1 MPTWKATACSCSNIA
16 FIKYWGNIDE
26 TLRLPT
32 NGSISMNLDGLTT
45 ETTVEFRDDLERD
58 AATVDGVEMTGA
70 ALDRISRHLDHVR
83 AMAGQS
89 PRAVVTSW
97 NNFPTGAGIASSA
110 SAFAALSVAA
120 AAALNVTLSERQLS
134 CLARLGSGSAA
145 RSIPGGFVEW
155 HAAATHED
163 SYAETFAPA
172 DYWPLTDLVA
182 IVSRAHKSTGST
194 EGHALAGTSILQ
206 ETRVNDAPRRLALC
220 KQAVLARDFD
230 ELAEIVELDSNM
242 MHAVMMTSEPP
253 LFYWSPVTLALMRSI
268 RQWRASGVGVC
279 FTIDAGANV
288 HCLCAPGDEQIVSDR
303 LSTYEGVLEVRRA
316 GPGGPVQVV
325 AS

>member
-1 MPTWKATACSCSNIA
+1 MPNWKVTACASSNIA

-26 TLRLPT
+26 TLRLPA
-32 NGSISMNLDGLTT
+32 NGSISMNLDRLTT
-45 ETTVEFRDDLERD
+45 ETTVEFRDDLEHD
-58 AATVDGVEMTGA
+58 SATVDGMEMTGA

-89 PRAVVTSW
+89 PRAVVTSR

-120 AAALNVTLSERQLS
+120 AAALNVSLSERQLS
-134 CLARLGSGSAA
+134 CLARLGSGSAS

-172 DYWPLTDLVA
+172 DHWPLTDLVA

-194 EGHALAGTSILQ
+194 EGHALAGTSLFQ
-206 ETRVNDAPRRLALC
+206 ETRVKDAPRRLALC
-220 KQAVLARDFD
+220 KQAVLGRDFD
-230 ELAEIVELDSNM
+230 ALAEIVELDSNM

-253 LFYWSPVTLALMRSI
+253 LFYWSPTTLTLMRSV

-288 HCLCAPGDEQIVSDR
+288 HCLCAPGDDKVISDR

-316 GPGGPVQVV
+316 GPGGPAQIV
-325 AS
+325 AG